1 MAYSYRLD
9 IITPEDIYFSGD
21 VVSLLAPG
29 VLGYFG
35 ILVNHAPFV
44 TPLKTG
50 RVELRMVN
58 STKKAFTIDAG
69 GFFEVSY
76 NQAKI
81 LVEKIT
87 PLELEPSEFR
97 I

>member
-1 MAYSYRLD
+1 MAYSFRLE
-9 IITPEDIYFSGD
+9 IITPDDIYFSGD
-21 VVSLLAPG
+21 VISMLAPG

-35 ILVNHAPFV
+35 VLVNHAPFV
-44 TPLKTG
+44 TPLRNG
-50 RVELRMVN
+50 RVELRLAN
-58 STKKAFTIDAG
+58 SEKKAFAIES

-81 LVEKIT
+81 LVESVI
-87 PLELEPSEFR
+87 PLNLAPSEFK